1 MLKELELQLQGSAV
15 ALEVSKRGFGGAV
28 MAVRDAEKAV
38 ERWVGFT
45 GGAFSL
51 GMAWRSY

>member
-15 ALEVSKRGFGGAV
+15 ALEASKKGFGGAV

-38 ERWVGFT
+38 ER
-45 GGAFSL
+45 
-51 GMAWRSY
+51 